1 MKAQCDPAEGVN
13 TQLLFD
19 ALLRKVKSEV
29 RIPEGYMLKI
39 FGEQESQAESN
50 SALAANMPLALVLI
64 FIVLLLLFGNYRDPI
79 VILLM
84 TPLIFIG
91 VAGGLIITGNSFDF
105 FSLLGLIGL
114 VGMNI
119 KNAVILLSA
128 INELRAEGVPPAE
141 AIIKAA
147 KQRLVPVVLAS
158 VTTILALIPLLFD
171 SLFAGMAATIMGGL
185 LVATMLTM
193 CVLPVVYALFYKIRF
208 TVKN

>member
-19 ALLRKVKSEV
+19 DLLRKVRSEV
-29 RIPEGYMLKI
+29 RIPDGYTLKI
-39 FGEQESQAESN
+39 FGEQESQEESN

-141 AIIKAA
+141 AIVKAA

>member
-1 MKAQCDPAEGVN
+1 
-13 TQLLFD
+13 
-19 ALLRKVKSEV
+19 
-29 RIPEGYMLKI
+29 
-39 FGEQESQAESN
+39 
-50 SALAANMPLALVLI
+50 
-64 FIVLLLLFGNYRDPI
+64 
-79 VILLM
+79 
-84 TPLIFIG
+84 
-91 VAGGLIITGNSFDF
+91 
-105 FSLLGLIGL
+105 
-114 VGMNI
+114 MNI

-141 AIIKAA
+141 AIVRAA